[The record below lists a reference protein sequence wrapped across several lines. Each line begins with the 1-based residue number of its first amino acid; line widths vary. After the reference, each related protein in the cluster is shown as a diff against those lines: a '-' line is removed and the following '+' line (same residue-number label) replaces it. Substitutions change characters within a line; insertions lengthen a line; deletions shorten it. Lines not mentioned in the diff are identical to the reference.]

1 MENVKFNFTDDE
13 FLQVMN
19 LICKSDVPFGEEY
32 KPLVSMDD
40 RIDLGRLDSLGMM
53 VFFVW
58 LSKLFEI
65 PEKQIQEFA
74 DKQEFT
80 ITAIKEFVAK
90 ESTKSTSYAEVEK
103 YAKRCF

>member
-1 MENVKFNFTDDE
+1 
-13 FLQVMN
+13 
-19 LICKSDVPFGEEY
+19 
-32 KPLVSMDD
+32 
-40 RIDLGRLDSLGMM
+40 
-53 VFFVW
+53 
-58 LSKLFEI
+58 
-65 PEKQIQEFA
+65 IQEFA

>member
-1 MENVKFNFTDDE
+1 MAESILPQFGSSAKSAVFTSGEFAIDIAIFLLSFTDDE

-58 LSKLFEI
+58 LS
-65 PEKQIQEFA
+65 
-74 DKQEFT
+74 
-80 ITAIKEFVAK
+80 
-90 ESTKSTSYAEVEK
+90 
-103 YAKRCF
+103 RCFVR